1 MRLKRNY
8 AGAALVALSVTVAH
22 AQRLPEARGEDLLS
36 WNCAMC
42 HAIGR
47 IGASPIAKAPPFRTL
62 GQRIPLESLQEPLG
76 SGLLHGHPEM
86 PKFTF
91 PQQDVGAILRY
102 LGSIQER

>member
-1 MRLKRNY
+1 MRLKRDSI
-8 AGAALVALSVTVAH
+8 GAALVVLSVTAAH

-36 WNCAMC
+36 RHCAMC

-62 GQRIPLESLQEPLG
+62 GRLMPLESLQEPLG

-86 PKFTF
+86 PKFAF
-91 PQQDVGAILRY
+91 PQQDVDAILRY